1 MNLKT
6 FFSEQ
11 ARKPS
16 GLFGRF
22 VMPRIF
28 DLGNIVL
35 NDLMKDSLAAKEND
49 HVLEI
54 GFGTGKFI
62 SEIAK
67 TIGTGSIEG
76 IDLSKTMMEIAI
88 RKNQQNIAQGRVILK
103 HGDFDTADYDNDSFD
118 VICSANTI
126 YFWPNEDSSVNKI
139 FRILKPG
146 GKLVLA
152 FEDIDQL
159 RSRHLNTTIFNFFSV
174 EKIKKLLIGNG
185 FSNGVDIFT
194 REVKSQKYHCAVS
207 IKDKI

>member
-194 REVKSQKYHCAVS
+194 
-207 IKDKI
+207 

>member
-174 EKIKKLLIGNG
+174 EKIKKLLIRNG

-194 REVKSQKYHCAVS
+194 
-207 IKDKI
+207 

>member
-76 IDLSKTMMEIAI
+76 IDLSKTMMEFAI

-194 REVKSQKYHCAVS
+194 
-207 IKDKI
+207 